1 MKTKNPILYLP
12 VLLGLFFTAC
22 KKDKS
27 AEPQLPKKLYILTE
41 EEVNNSGRYAGKY
54 YVDGVPT
61 VFADGMNV
69 EARPMDMA
77 VAGQDVYVLAWKWA
91 VAGGSGEYGVYRN
104 GVLVQSFPDSRDFFP
119 SCIAV
124 KGNEYYVG
132 GIMQNTTTS
141 KFIVRYW
148 KNGTFTNITPD
159 TSIAYCTKLFF
170 NGNDLYT
177 VGAEGLTDGARSP
190 AYWKNGNKVVLPLL
204 PGHTRGEIRDF
215 TVSGTTVYATG
226 KSGNKPCYW
235 VNNTV
240 TELATPMNIGDATGI
255 YVSGSDVFVSGYIQN
270 SSGYQAVYWKNGTRN
285 ELTTNFSDAIAYD
298 IALDG
303 TDIYVAGYSSTDG
316 NVYDAVYWKN
326 GTAQTLTTGGNN
338 GEVKKILFQ

>member
-1 MKTKNPILYLP
+1 MKTKNPILYLS
-12 VLLGLFFTAC
+12 VLLSLFFISC

-27 AEPQLPKKLYILTE
+27 GETQLPKKLYLLTE

-54 YVDGVPT
+54 YVDGVPNL
-61 VFADGMNV
+61 FADGISS
-69 EARPMDMA
+69 EARPIDIA
-77 VAGQDVYVLAWKWA
+77 VSGSDVYILSARWSVPPVNAEYA
-91 VAGGSGEYGVYRN
+91 VYKN
-104 GVLVQSFPDSRDFFP
+104 GVLVQTFPDSNDFFP
-119 SCIAV
+119 SCLTV

-132 GIMQNTTTS
+132 GVMKNTSTG

-159 TSIAYCTKLFF
+159 TAIAYCSKLIF
-170 NGNDLYT
+170 NGNDLYSA
-177 VGAEGLTDGARSP
+177 GAEGFTDGARSP
-190 AYWKNGNKVVLPLL
+190 AYWKNGNKVILPLL
-204 PGHTRGEIRDF
+204 PGQTRGEILDF
-215 TVSGTTVYATG
+215 TVSGTNVYAAG
-226 KSGNKPCYW
+226 KCGNKPCYW

-240 TELATPMNIGDATGI
+240 TELVTPMNLGEANGI
-255 YVSGSDVFVSGYIQN
+255 AVTGSDVFISGYIQN

-285 ELTTNFSDAIAYD
+285 ELTTTMADASAYD

-303 TDIYVAGYSSTDG
+303 TDIYVAGYSSTSG

-326 GTAQTLTTGGNN
+326 GTAQILTTGGNN